1 MSTVNNDSTTNPYSG
16 LGFNTTSK
24 DKVGKGSDALD
35 QKAFLMLLTTQMKN
49 QDPLKPMDS
58 TQFVSQLAQFS
69 QVSGVQEM
77 NTSLSALTSSMKSSA
92 VLDGASLVGRYV
104 LLEGDEAQLAEEGTV
119 VGGVKTP
126 TGATSITVNVRN
138 ESGELVRTMQMTPTE
153 GTTLFSWD
161 GKQESGAAAEPGK
174 YTFDALASVN
184 GKSTGAT
191 TMVADLVSSV
201 SIDSSTYALKLNTTT
216 SGAVTLADVRQ
227 VF

>member
-1 MSTVNNDSTTNPYSG
+1 MSTVQNDPKTNPYAG
-16 LGFNTTSK
+16 LGFDTASK
-24 DKVGKGSDALD
+24 DKVGKGSDTLD

-49 QDPLKPMDS
+49 QDPLKPLDS

-92 VLDGASLVGRYV
+92 VLDGAALVGRYV
-104 LLEGDEAQLAEEGTV
+104 LLEGDEAALAEEGTV

-126 TGATSITVNVRN
+126 TGATSLNVNVRN
-138 ESGELVRTMQMTPTE
+138 EAGELIRTMEVAPTE
-153 GTTLFSWD
+153 GTALFSWD
-161 GKQESGAAAEPGK
+161 GKEESGAAAEPGV
-174 YTFDALASVN
+174 YTFDAIASVN
-184 GKSTGAT
+184 GKSTAAT

-201 SIDSSTYALKLNTTT
+201 SIDSSTYALKLNTAG
-216 SGAVTLADVRQ
+216 SGSVDLADVRQ